1 MLYKKFV
8 NVVFNKL
15 VDLVTFLIGWEP
27 LIKLHNSFSISYE
40 FLSMLSSVG
49 ASLVSF
55 LWGLRDLLTN
65 PLSFFT
71 FVILIPLELLISLL
85 YVLLFPIMILY

>member
-15 VDLVTFLIGWEP
+15 VDLVTFLIGWER
-27 LIKLHNSFSISYE
+27 LVKLHNSFGISYE

-49 ASLVSF
+49 VSLVSF

-65 PLSFFT
+65 SLSFFT
-71 FVILIPLELLISLL
+71 FIIL
-85 YVLLFPIMILY
+85 